1 MLLITADTEGARFDA
16 LDGGISKSD
25 TYIQASYKVVM
36 RTVRMIAVMGDVT
49 FGGVLVFAVGE

>member
-1 MLLITADTEGARFDA
+1 MDA

-25 TYIQASYKVVM
+25 TYIQGSYKGVM
-36 RTVRMIAVMGDVT
+36 RTSVSMIAVMGDVT